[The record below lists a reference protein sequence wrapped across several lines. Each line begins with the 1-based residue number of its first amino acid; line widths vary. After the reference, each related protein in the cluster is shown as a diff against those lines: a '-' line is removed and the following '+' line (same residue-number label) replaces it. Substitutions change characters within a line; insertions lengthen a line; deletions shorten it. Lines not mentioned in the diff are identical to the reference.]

1 MLNIDYPGGL
11 EIDRAHQ
18 SLARCR
24 PDGRPPRAILA
35 WFLRFRD
42 RERIVGVAQKLGKV
56 NWDAVLTLQT
66 AEGRREFTDPKKA
79 LDYIRSLPP

>member
-11 EIDRAHQ
+11 EIDRAHR

-42 RERIVGVAQKLGKV
+42 RERIVGVARKLGKV
-56 NWDAVLTLQT
+56 NWDGHHTMV
-66 AEGRREFTDPKKA
+66 FP
-79 LDYIRSLPP
+79 DYSKLVTEKQAAFN